1 MHPRHPS
8 REPIKPPDLDE
19 KRGAPDQ
26 SERRAHGITYMSVN
40 NGNAPSAQVP
50 LVPAP
55 NPPPVPGAPMPLM
68 PVAMPH
74 VVPAPMSLM
83 PGAAAM
89 PGATSPKAE
98 TVSPPPPLIEWVHA
112 ASLIG
117 DPPPRQWLVPGMLL
131 MGTVGLLYGDGGT
144 GKSLLAMQLAV
155 AVATSRAW
163 LNKPVK
169 SGGAIYYSCED
180 NKDEIH
186 RRLADI
192 CRSQCITTAD
202 LGHLMLADMAGAPE
216 TLLAS
221 IGKKT
226 GAMSPTAV
234 FNDLDRMATGLK
246 PALVVVDTLADVF
259 PGNENDRAQARH
271 FIGLMRQ
278 LARKHGCA
286 VLLLAHPSLTGM
298 ATGTGASGSTAW
310 NNSVRS
316 RLYFDRVKTDGEEGD
331 PDARRLRTMKSNY
344 GAIGEEVAVRW
355 QQGVFVPSHTPLA
368 SEAYARADGVFLAL
382 IRENAALGRTFTDA
396 RAHAELAGTPGANGL
411 SKDKLRLAKERLLRA
426 GKLHL
431 VQEIKDRKPRTV
443 LAVVDDRTPDHI

>member
-1 MHPRHPS
+1 
-8 REPIKPPDLDE
+8 
-19 KRGAPDQ
+19 
-26 SERRAHGITYMSVN
+26 MSVN

-55 NPPPVPGAPMPLM
+55 NPPPVPGAPLAPM

-74 VVPAPMSLM
+74 VVPATTTLM
-83 PGAAAM
+83 PGAPVATLM
-89 PGATSPKAE
+89 PGAVPHVVPAPNPPPVPGAPPSVPVAAPAPMPTAE
-98 TVSPPPPLIEWVHA
+98 TVSAPPPLIEWVHA

-155 AVATSRAW
+155 AVSTGRAW

-180 NKDEIH
+180 NRDEIH
-186 RRLADI
+186 RRLADV

-202 LGHLMLADMAGAPE
+202 LGQLMIADMAGAPE

-234 FNDLDRMATGLK
+234 FNDLDRVATGLR
-246 PALVVVDTLADVF
+246 PQLVVVDTLADVF

-316 RLYFDRVKTDGEEGD
+316 RLYFDRVKVDGVEGD

-344 GAIGEEVAVRW
+344 GAIGEEVAVKW
-355 QQGVFVPSHTPLA
+355 QQGVFVPAHTPLA
-368 SEAYARADGVFLAL
+368 SENDARADRVFLAL
-382 IRENAALGRTFTDA
+382 IRENAAIGRTFTDH
-396 RAHAELAGTPGANGL
+396 RAHAQLAKMPGANGM
-411 SKDKLRLAKERLLRA
+411 SDKMLLAAKERLLRS

-443 LAVVDDRTPDHI
+443 LAVVDDRTPDRT